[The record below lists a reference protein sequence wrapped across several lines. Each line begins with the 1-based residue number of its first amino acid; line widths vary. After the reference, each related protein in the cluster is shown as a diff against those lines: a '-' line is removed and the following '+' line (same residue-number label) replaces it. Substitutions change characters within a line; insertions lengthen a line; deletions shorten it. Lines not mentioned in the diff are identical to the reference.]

1 MRSKSGHL
9 LQRYTWAMEILYVAL
24 LFLILV
30 GVAYCAKLLRA
41 LHTKISKN
49 FASITR
55 ELNKLPAENKKSSM
69 ISYRQTEA
77 FIQLTNLLDF
87 KAAIPATRSWAASPD
102 LLLKISEIIKQAKP
116 GLVVELGSGISTLVA
131 AKSGARK
138 IVSIDN
144 SEAWGAKTVA
154 LLKEHK
160 VRGVDVRIAPLRP
173 YANGSDW
180 YDLDAI
186 KDLKKIDVLI
196 VDGPPGSKNPEAR
209 YPALHQFKDKLSP
222 SAIIIVDDVHRDG
235 ERKLAEDFAKALPNH
250 QLVILDHEKGTAII
264 SPR

>member
-1 MRSKSGHL
+1 
-9 LQRYTWAMEILYVAL
+9 MEILYAAL
-24 LFLILV
+24 LFLILL

-41 LHTKISKN
+41 LHSKTSKN
-49 FASITR
+49 FASISR
-55 ELNKLPAENKKSSM
+55 DVNKISVESKKSSKLA
-69 ISYRQTEA
+69 YRQTEA

-102 LLLKISEIIKQAKP
+102 LLLTISEIVKKVKP

-144 SEAWGAKTVA
+144 SDVWGAKTVA
-154 LLKEHK
+154 MLREHK

-173 YANGSDW
+173 YANGSEW
-180 YDLDAI
+180 YDVEVI
-186 KDLKKIDVLI
+186 KDLKKIDLLI

-209 YPALHQFKDKLSP
+209 YPALQQFKDKLSA
-222 SAIIIVDDVHRDG
+222 SAIIIVDDVRRDG

-250 QLVILDHEKGTAII
+250 ELTILDHEKGTAVI

>member
-1 MRSKSGHL
+1 VSKTS
-9 LQRYTWAMEILYVAL
+9 AA
-24 LFLILV
+24 
-30 GVAYCAKLLRA
+30 
-41 LHTKISKN
+41 
-49 FASITR
+49 ITR
-55 ELNKLPAENKKSSM
+55 EIQKLSVENKKNSM
-69 ISYRQTEA
+69 IAYRQTEA
-77 FIQLTNLLDF
+77 FNQLTNLLDF

-102 LLLKISEIIKQAKP
+102 LLLTISEIVKKNRP
-116 GLVVELGSGISTLVA
+116 GLVVELGSGISTLVT

-144 SEAWGAKTVA
+144 SDAWGAKTVA

-173 YANGSDW
+173 YANGSEW

-186 KDLKKIDVLI
+186 KDLKKIDLLI

-209 YPALHQFKDKLSP
+209 YPALQQFKDKLSP
-222 SAIIIVDDVHRDG
+222 SAIVVIDDVNREG

-250 QLVILDHEKGTAII
+250 ELTILDHEKGTAII

>member
-1 MRSKSGHL
+1 
-9 LQRYTWAMEILYVAL
+9 MEILYVVL
-24 LFLILV
+24 LFLILLC
-30 GVAYCAKLLRA
+30 VAYCARLLRA
-41 LHTKISKN
+41 LHAKVSKN
-49 FASITR
+49 SSD
-55 ELNKLPAENKKSSM
+55 LHKLSLENKKRSM
-69 ISYRQTEA
+69 IAFRQTEA
-77 FIQLTNLLDF
+77 FIQLSNLLDF

-102 LLLKISEIIKQAKP
+102 LLLTISEVIKKVRPA
-116 GLVVELGSGISTLVA
+116 LVVELGSGVSTLVA

-144 SEAWGAKTVA
+144 SDVWGAKTVA

-180 YDLDAI
+180 YDVAAI
-186 KDLKKIDVLI
+186 RELKKIDVLI
-196 VDGPPGSKNPEAR
+196 IDGPPGSKNPEAR
-209 YPALHQFKDKLSP
+209 YPALQQFKDKLSP
-222 SAIIIVDDVHRDG
+222 MAIVIIDDVHRDG

-250 QLVILDHEKGTAII
+250 TLEILDHEKGTAII